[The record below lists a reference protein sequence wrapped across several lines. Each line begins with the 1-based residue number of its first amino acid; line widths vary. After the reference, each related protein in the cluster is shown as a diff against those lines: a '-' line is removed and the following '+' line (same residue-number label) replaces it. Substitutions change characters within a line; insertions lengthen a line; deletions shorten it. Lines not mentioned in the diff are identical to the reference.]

1 MPPPGHEQPLELDDE
16 DPLEEPPEDEE
27 LDDEDPLDEP
37 PEDEEEEPEEAAQ
50 TIFWKLLP
58 VPPLL

>member
-1 MPPPGHEQPLELDDE
+1 MQAILPFILQVQPLELDDE
-16 DPLEEPPEDEE
+16 N
-27 LDDEDPLDEP
+27 PLDEP
-37 PEDEEEEPEEAAQ
+37 PEEELEEAAQ